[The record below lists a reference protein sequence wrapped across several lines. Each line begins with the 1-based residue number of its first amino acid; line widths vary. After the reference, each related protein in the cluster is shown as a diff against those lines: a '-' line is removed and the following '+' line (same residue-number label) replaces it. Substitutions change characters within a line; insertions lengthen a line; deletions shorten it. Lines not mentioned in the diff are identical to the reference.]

1 MNILIGLLSKY
12 VFGVVIKYIME
23 QIFYSIMEGSGT
35 EFSLQ
40 GNVPLS
46 Y

>member
-23 QIFYSIMEGSGT
+23 QIFISLKKVLCLDFGSEG
-35 EFSLQ
+35 EICIC
-40 GNVPLS
+40 
-46 Y
+46 